1 MQSLS
6 DIRLRRKR
14 TRKRLVMSQRRYED
28 ACNRIADANVTF
40 GDKGG
45 AALYRLLRHGRCEH
59 FRYRLRRKRTRKKV
73 VATVSRCECVY
84 KRTGRAERAFLR

>member
-59 FRYRLRRKRTRKKV
+59 FRYRLRRKALSSQKGGSDSET
-73 VATVSRCECVY
+73 SRA
-84 KRTGRAERAFLR
+84 RLQASS